1 MSGLVLKD
9 ILNLKRYMKQ
19 MGIILIVYLFMSINF
34 KNPNLILFMMVF
46 VTTML
51 IVTSM
56 AYDEST
62 KWDKYALTMP
72 ITKKDLVKSKYVLL
86 ILLALSGGVI
96 SLISA
101 FILSRFIGVVDY
113 EEMLLTGGGVV
124 LASLLLFSLLLP
136 IIFKMGTEKARIIM
150 IILFTVPTILI
161 TGFSKIIKDLNM
173 PQLTTEQIKYL
184 GYASPFIVLFIVFL
198 SYNLSVSIVNKKE
211 F

>member
-34 KNPNLILFMMVF
+34 KNPNLIVFMMVF

-113 EEMLLTGGGVV
+113 EEMLLTGAGVV
-124 LASLLLFSLLLP
+124 LASLLLFSVLLP
-136 IIFKMGTEKARIIM
+136 IVFKMGTEKTRIIM

-161 TGFSKIIKDLNM
+161 TGFSKIFKDFNM
-173 PQLTTEQIKYL
+173 PQLTAEQIKYL
-184 GYASPFIVLFIVFL
+184 GYASPFIVLLLVFL

>member
-1 MSGLVLKD
+1 MSGLILKD
-9 ILNLKRYMKQ
+9 ILNLKKYMKQ
-19 MGIILIVYLFMSINF
+19 MGIILIVYLFMSISF
-34 KNPNLILFMMVF
+34 KNPNLIVFMMVF

-86 ILLALSGGVI
+86 VLLALAGGVI

-101 FILSRFIGVVDY
+101 FILSKFIGVSDY
-113 EEMLLTGGGVV
+113 EEMLLTSAGVV
-124 LASLLLFSLLLP
+124 LASLLLFSIIIP
-136 IIFKMGTEKARIIM
+136 IIFKMGTEKTRIIM
-150 IILFTVPTILI
+150 IILFAVPTILI
-161 TGFSKIIKDLNM
+161 TGFSKIFKDLNM
-173 PQLTTEQIKYL
+173 PQLTAEQVKYL
-184 GYASPFIVLFIVFL
+184 VYASPFIVLLIVFL
-198 SYNLSVSIVNKKE
+198 SYNLSVSILNKKE

>member
-1 MSGLVLKD
+1 MSGLILKD
-9 ILNLKRYMKQ
+9 ILNLKKYMKQ
-19 MGIILIVYLFMSINF
+19 MGIILIVYLFMSISF
-34 KNPNLILFMMVF
+34 KNPNLIVFMMVF

-86 ILLALSGGVI
+86 VLLALSGGVI

-101 FILSRFIGVVDY
+101 FILSKFIGVSDY
-113 EEMLLTGGGVV
+113 EEMLLTSAGVV
-124 LASLLLFSLLLP
+124 LASLFLFSIIIP
-136 IIFKMGTEKARIIM
+136 IIFKMGTEKTRIIM
-150 IILFTVPTILI
+150 IILFAVPTILI
-161 TGFSKIIKDLNM
+161 TGFSKIFKDLNM
-173 PQLTTEQIKYL
+173 PQLTAEQVKYL
-184 GYASPFIVLFIVFL
+184 VYASPFVVLLIVFL
-198 SYNLSVSIVNKKE
+198 SYNLSISILNKKE